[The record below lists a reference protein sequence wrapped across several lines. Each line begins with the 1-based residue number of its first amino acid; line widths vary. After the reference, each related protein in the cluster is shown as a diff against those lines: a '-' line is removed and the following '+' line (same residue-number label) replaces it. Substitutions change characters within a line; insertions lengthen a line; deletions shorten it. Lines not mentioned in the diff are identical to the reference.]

1 MSENEDRFLLD
12 ADERRV
18 IGVLVEKSLTTPKY
32 YPLTINAIVTG
43 SNQKSNRDP
52 LVEFVDEEVEEILS
66 RLQRRGLVSE
76 HYGAGGRTARWRQE
90 FTYELELDGQ
100 QMAVVAELLLRGP
113 QTLGELR
120 TRASRM
126 KKIDDLATLNG
137 VVKSLE
143 ILDCPRMVRLS
154 PEDQKRGVR
163 YTHGFYPKSEFD
175 EIKAQELSAA
185 PSGVA
190 KAPRVIS
197 SSPNSD
203 VVEELRAEIQ
213 ALSTRVE
220 HLESQLGIVSRA
232 TEVSEQ
238 PSSR

>member
-18 IGVLVEKSLTTPKY
+18 MGVLIEKSLTTPKY

-52 LVEFVDEEVEEILS
+52 MVEFVDEEVEEILA

-90 FTYELELDGQ
+90 FTYELEFDGQ

-126 KKIDDLATLNG
+126 KKIEDLATLSG

-143 ILDCPRMVRLS
+143 VLECPRMVRLS
-154 PEDQKRGVR
+154 PEEQKRGVR
-163 YTHGFYPKSEFD
+163 YTHGFYPKSEFA
-175 EIKAQELSAA
+175 EIKAEELSVASTAA
-185 PSGVA
+185 T
-190 KAPRVIS
+190 KTPRATS
-197 SSPNSD
+197 PSPNSD
-203 VVEELRAEIQ
+203 VVEELRAEIR
-213 ALSTRVE
+213 ALSIRVE
-220 HLESQLGIVSRA
+220 HLESQLGVVNRTSEI
-232 TEVSEQ
+232 SEQ
-238 PSSR
+238 TSN